1 MEVKKNNMKK
11 NKKFIEKGFSGNA
24 VIVSTI
30 LGGIVGVVVASLAP
44 KTRSFLH
51 EKLVTTV
58 DFLQSNTMGKKLA
71 ALARK
76 SNEMMVK
83 SVDYSVRMA
92 KDSKKLIADAYKA
105 GKDAFERAD
114 SGSQEKEPFEGD

>member
-11 NKKFIEKGFSGNA
+11 NKKFIEKRFSGNA
-24 VIVSTI
+24 VLLSTI

-51 EKLVTTV
+51 EKLVATV
-58 DFLQSNTMGKKLA
+58 DFLQSNTMGKKLS

-114 SGSQEKEPFEGD
+114 SASQEKEPFEGD